1 MGMYALRN
9 NFFNVKA
16 WFLSIMNMDSYM
28 VTLTIIGIATL
39 GMAWMPSF
47 TKITGIS
54 DSVVYVLL
62 GVIVY
67 LLLDILPNPN
77 PLTFD
82 VQTIHL
88 TELVVVISL
97 MGTGLKIDRPFSFK
111 SWAVPFRMLTITM
124 VLCIVAVAFVAYWF
138 LKFDLASAILLGSV
152 LAPTDPVLA
161 ADVQVGPPMEEIKDE
176 VRFSL
181 TAEAG
186 MNDGMA
192 FPFTWLAILLAG
204 SATGNFSEVLGEWL
218 TIDLAYKIVAGAV
231 LGILFGRAL
240 AYLIFDFSEKRK
252 SINLNDGFIAVAAAL
267 AIFGLVELLGG
278 YGFVAVFVASV
289 TVRNYELNHEFHKDL
304 HSFSDQSERILV
316 AVVLLIFGG
325 SLVHGI
331 LDDLTWDYA
340 LLAVGF
346 LFVIRPVSSLIALIG
361 TKLHFKERMGIGF
374 YGIRGV
380 GSFYYLAFAL
390 HKETF
395 LMADELWSVVSF
407 IVLLSV
413 AIHGLTATRVMS
425 NLEKKF
431 STTT

>member
-1 MGMYALRN
+1 
-9 NFFNVKA
+9 
-16 WFLSIMNMDSYM
+16 MDSYM

-47 TKITGIS
+47 TKVTGIS

-67 LLLDILPNPN
+67 QLFDFLPHPSPLLFN
-77 PLTFD
+77 

-97 MGTGLKIDRPFSFK
+97 MGTGLKIDKPFSFK
-111 SWAVPFRMLTITM
+111 SWNVPFRMLTITM
-124 VLCIVAVAFVAYWF
+124 VLCIAAVAFIAYWF
-138 LKFDLASAILLGSV
+138 LKFDLASALLLGAV

-161 ADVQVGPPMEEIKDE
+161 ADVQVGPPMGEIKDE

-204 SATGNFSEVLGEWL
+204 SATGNFSEVMGEWL
-218 TIDLAYKIVAGAV
+218 TIDLAYKIGAGV
-231 LGILFGRAL
+231 IFGIGLGWVV
-240 AYLIFDFSEKRK
+240 AYLIFNFSEKRD
-252 SINLNDGFIAVAAAL
+252 SISLNDGFIAVAAAL
-267 AIFGLVELLGG
+267 SIFGLVELLGA
-278 YGFVAVFVASV
+278 YGFVSVFVASL
-289 TVRNYELNHEFHKDL
+289 TIRNYELNHEFHKDL
-304 HSFSDQSERILV
+304 HSFSDQTERILV
-316 AVVLLIFGG
+316 AIVLLIFGG
-325 SLVHGI
+325 SLVNGI
-331 LDDLTWDYA
+331 LEHLTWSYA
-340 LLAVGF
+340 LLAAFF
-346 LFVIRPVSSLIALIG
+346 LLVIRPVSSLIALIG

-390 HKETF
+390 QKETF
-395 LMADELWSVVSF
+395 YMGDELWSTVSF

-413 AIHGLTATRVMS
+413 LIHGTTATRVMS
-425 NLEKKF
+425 KLEKKF
-431 STTT
+431 SRNA

>member
-1 MGMYALRN
+1 
-9 NFFNVKA
+9 
-16 WFLSIMNMDSYM
+16 M

-47 TKITGIS
+47 TKTTGIS
-54 DSVVYVLL
+54 DSVVYVVL

-67 LLLDILPNPN
+67 GLLDILPNPN
-77 PLTFD
+77 PLTFN

-88 TELVVVISL
+88 TELVVVVSL
-97 MGTGLKIDRPFSFK
+97 MGTGLKIDKPFSFK
-111 SWAVPFRMLTITM
+111 AWSVPFRMLTITM
-124 VLCIVAVAFVAYWF
+124 VLCIAAVSMIAYYF
-138 LKFDLASAILLGSV
+138 LRFDLASALLLGAV

-161 ADVQVGPPMEEIKDE
+161 ADVQVGPPMEQVTDE

-204 SATGNFSEVLGEWL
+204 SATGEFGEILGDWFQ
-218 TIDLAYKIVAGAV
+218 IDLAYKIVVGIA
-231 LGILFGRAL
+231 LGILLGRVL
-240 AYLIFDFSEKRK
+240 AYVIFNFSEKRK
-252 SINLNDGFIAVAAAL
+252 SISLNDGFIAVAAAL
-267 AIFGLVELLGG
+267 AIFGLVELIGG
-278 YGFVAVFVASV
+278 YGFVAVFVAAV
-289 TVRNYELNHEFHKDL
+289 TMRNYEFNHQFHKDL
-304 HSFSDQSERILV
+304 HSFSDQTERILV
-316 AVVLLIFGG
+316 AIVLLIFGG
-325 SLVHGI
+325 SIVHGI
-331 LDDLTWDYA
+331 LDHLTWPYA
-340 LLAVGF
+340 LLSLFF
-346 LFVIRPVSSLIALIG
+346 LLIIRPVSSLIALIG

-390 HKETF
+390 SKETF
-395 LMADELWSVVSF
+395 LMGNELWSTVSF

-413 AIHGLTATRVMS
+413 AIHGLTATRVMT

-431 STTT
+431 SKSV